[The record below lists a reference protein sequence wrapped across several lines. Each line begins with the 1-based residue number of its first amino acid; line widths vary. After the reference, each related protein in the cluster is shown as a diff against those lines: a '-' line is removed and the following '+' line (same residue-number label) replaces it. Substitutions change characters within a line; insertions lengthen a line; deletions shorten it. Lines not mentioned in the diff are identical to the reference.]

1 MFSSSWRCFL
11 VFVALIVWLTA
22 ATDTLPTLTQ
32 NQDLDGGLIAGVGVI
47 AGFAALAMLL
57 GACLFIIKLSRGP
70 RWKVPL
76 WEDEI
81 LNLQTQTI

>member
-1 MFSSSWRCFL
+1 MLRKLLLS
-11 VFVALIVWLTA
+11 
-22 ATDTLPTLTQ
+22 TL
-32 NQDLDGGLIAGVGVI
+32 
-47 AGFAALAMLL
+47 LL
-57 GACLFIIKLSRGP
+57 GASLFIIKLCRGP